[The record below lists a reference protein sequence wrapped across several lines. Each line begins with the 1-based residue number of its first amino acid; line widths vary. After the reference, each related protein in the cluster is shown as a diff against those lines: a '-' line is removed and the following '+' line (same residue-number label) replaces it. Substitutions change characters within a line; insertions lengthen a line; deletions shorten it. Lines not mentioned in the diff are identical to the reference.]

1 MATPA
6 PAASGAKPV
15 AGKHLAYITEKEAKL
30 LEVLNLHDSDPGND
44 FKHEPG
50 GGKPTETMVLAN
62 AKEQKTLKKMG
73 GSGKKTPAGMKSFVG
88 YNGSGGG
95 PGPQGSFGGYN
106 SPSSSSSRS
115 SGPSGGM
122 GPGDTSRS
130 SSSRSG
136 SSYNGSGGGTGDRGT
151 PGMNQGSNS
160 FKGGT
165 SPSSPGS
172 DGKGN
177 TPTGQRGTPGMNQGS
192 NPVNGPTKS
201 ADGKG
206 DRPNTTI
213 GKTPGPVGQVGR
225 PDQTAYKG
233 INQPAN
239 VTFIDKTPP
248 RSPNTRG
255 ITPPAAD
262 PTNGIGRFS
271 RLENSGWN
279 PDPAGYNRS
288 MYPGADPTNGIG
300 RTPST
305 APASPPV
312 RSPADIRQDA
322 VNRTRNTGV
331 LGTGYVPSGP
341 YDRYNPGNYAPSTP
355 VSSLSKLATV
365 NADPTNG
372 IGKTPAAPA
381 APAAPDGLF
390 GPRRLSND
398 PRYQPQTNMNSQI
411 YGDFVGNPV
420 GKVNGQLAQTEGAS
434 PVSNVTK
441 SPLGN
446 VTTADKTDWG
456 NDVSQNFVDK
466 ENAAAAHYNQI
477 QGPYTRNSAPS
488 RVPGAETGT
497 VSSIR
502 ESIGPGE
509 GNVTSATWNAP
520 PAPSGGGMYPGETL
534 AGSQLAT
541 SFLNNQNL
549 QNPGGLTAATESGD
563 GTATGGA
570 VSDLPPIDQP
580 PVDPLPTDPPVIG
593 GPTPPVFGGGGV
605 TSGGAPGQMIPGS
618 DPPPVPTGPG
628 PGIAA
633 PMDGI
638 MPWDRE
644 AFTSL
649 QAIMQGMGV
658 TYTPDQFVQQFYQQG
673 NEPAPPPINYVRPK
687 VAPIPVESG
696 QPLVQSGA

>member
-88 YNGSGGG
+88 PPGTGAGIGNTNTNG
-95 PGPQGSFGGYN
+95 
-106 SPSSSSSRS
+106 SSSRS

-136 SSYNGSGGGTGDRGT
+136 SSYNGSGGGGRDSGANSPSGDKGARTSSGYNGSGGGTGDRGT

-160 FKGGT
+160 FKGGS

-172 DGKGN
+172 GGKGDLQN
-177 TPTGQRGTPGMNQGS
+177 TATSNKGPAGGMGPGDTSRSSGTTVSGPG
-192 NPVNGPTKS
+192 KS
-201 ADGKG
+201 

-239 VTFIDKTPP
+239 VTFIDKTPA
-248 RSPNTRG
+248 RTPNTRG
-255 ITPPAAD
+255 ITA
-262 PTNGIGRFS
+262 PTA
-271 RLENSGWN
+271 
-279 PDPAGYNRS
+279 P
-288 MYPGADPTNGIG
+288 ADPTNGIG
-300 RTPST
+300 RTT
-305 APASPPV
+305 APDP
-312 RSPADIRQDA
+312 
-322 VNRTRNTGV
+322 
-331 LGTGYVPSGP
+331 
-341 YDRYNPGNYAPSTP
+341 RYNVGVMDSPRAAADPTNGVGRTSTP
-355 VSSLSKLATV
+355 VSSLSHLATV

-381 APAAPDGLF
+381 APDGLF

-398 PRYQPQTNMNSQI
+398 PRHQPQTNMNSQI

-434 PVSNVTK
+434 PVSNVAK

-446 VTTADKTDWG
+446 NTVADKVNWG
-456 NDVSQNFVDK
+456 NDVSQGQVDE
-466 ENAAAAHYNQI
+466 ENAAYQKTVDRSYYGDPTAKSI
-477 QGPYTRNSAPS
+477 TE
-488 RVPGAETGT
+488 RVPATGT
-497 VSSIR
+497 PGSRQVAVPGDPNNNTTLTQNDPPSS
-502 ESIGPGE
+502 P
-509 GNVTSATWNAP
+509 
-520 PAPSGGGMYPGETL
+520 PSGGGLRPGETV
-534 AGSQLAT
+534 ASSQLAT

-593 GPTPPVFGGGGV
+593 GGTPPVFGGGGV
-605 TSGGAPGQMIPGS
+605 TSGGAPGQMIPGV
-618 DPPPVPTGPG
+618 DPPPVPTDPG